1 MVKFAKITEYLP
13 VMALV
18 ALFSLIKMRANIY
31 VLFVPCQTQF
41 STHLSY
47 YNYHHQSHYID
58 EETKTQRLKFKI
70 GGRRRRG
77 RPRMRW
83 LDGITDSMDVSL
95 GELRELVMDRE
106 AWRAAIHG
114 VAKSRTRLSD

>member
-1 MVKFAKITEYLP
+1 MGKQGVLSFVLVKFAKITEYLP

-18 ALFSLIKMRANIY
+18 ALFSLIKVRANIY
-31 VLFVPCQTQF
+31 VVFVLCQTQF

-77 RPRMRW
+77 
-83 LDGITDSMDVSL
+83 
-95 GELRELVMDRE
+95 
-106 AWRAAIHG
+106 
-114 VAKSRTRLSD
+114 